1 MKRLAHADFKYVV
14 YSFDYSINVRGDVWS
29 KSVFVLSFFT
39 SLTAEIKVTKT
50 KQQLYYLKI
59 TLQIE
64 LLLNGVLYLLFA
76 EITRRLNFA
85 ISYREIWLWRRFSGW
100 RKYWRNAPGEGQN
113 SKHITTSHFHLSSI
127 YQVVFFYIKFITWC

>member
-1 MKRLAHADFKYVV
+1 M
-14 YSFDYSINVRGDVWS
+14 
-29 KSVFVLSFFT
+29 LSFFT

-85 ISYREIWLWRRFSGW
+85 ISYREISL
-100 RKYWRNAPGEGQN
+100 
-113 SKHITTSHFHLSSI
+113 
-127 YQVVFFYIKFITWC
+127 

>member
-1 MKRLAHADFKYVV
+1 MKRLAYADFKYVV
-14 YSFDYSINVRGDVWS
+14 YSFDYSINVRGDVS

-85 ISYREIWLWRRFSGW
+85 ISYTEIWL
-100 RKYWRNAPGEGQN
+100 
-113 SKHITTSHFHLSSI
+113 
-127 YQVVFFYIKFITWC
+127 

>member
-14 YSFDYSINVRGDVWS
+14 YSLDYSINVRGDVGS

-76 EITRRLNFA
+76 EITQRLNFA
-85 ISYREIWLWRRFSGW
+85 ISYREISL
-100 RKYWRNAPGEGQN
+100 
-113 SKHITTSHFHLSSI
+113 
-127 YQVVFFYIKFITWC
+127 

>member
-1 MKRLAHADFKYVV
+1 MKRLAHADFKSVILKKLV
-14 YSFDYSINVRGDVWS
+14 GKDVILYSFDHSITVRGDVGS

-59 TLQIE
+59 TLQIG

-76 EITRRLNFA
+76 EIARRLNFT
-85 ISYREIWLWRRFSGW
+85 ISYREISL
-100 RKYWRNAPGEGQN
+100 
-113 SKHITTSHFHLSSI
+113 
-127 YQVVFFYIKFITWC
+127 

>member
-14 YSFDYSINVRGDVWS
+14 YSFDYLINVRGDVWS

-85 ISYREIWLWRRFSGW
+85 ISYREISLWRRF
-100 RKYWRNAPGEGQN
+100 
-113 SKHITTSHFHLSSI
+113 
-127 YQVVFFYIKFITWC
+127 